1 MGQVDD
7 KFVGETPA
15 RVDGNVAD
23 TSACLQSEVES
34 MREAHAAEIAQIR
47 VEASKMDVEASST
60 R

>member
-1 MGQVDD
+1 MAQVDD

-23 TSACLQSEVES
+23 TSACLQSELES
-34 MREAHAAEIAQIR
+34 LREAHTAEVAQIR
-47 VEASKMDVEASST
+47 ADASKMDAEASST